1 MVEVG
6 PRPPSRHGYVARRL
20 TASIDGAWVDA
31 RFDEHRY
38 DLIIHRFGSAVQRRI
53 TRMIRAGHVRSVRDE
68 YIEAILS
75 TDHANTQVQ
84 WRLPVGVGLVHV
96 GAAAQKALQYI
107 CRVTVQRRLV
117 ERRTAVLIST
127 GGVSAPADE
136 TLDVGPWKAP
146 SGGVKR
152 RRAGVI
158 GVRCACAVGQQDP
171 ERFGSTA
178 LGRSM

>member
-1 MVEVG
+1 LIYGE
-6 PRPPSRHGYVARRL
+6 R
-20 TASIDGAWVDA
+20 VDA
-31 RFDEHRY
+31 GLNKRLNDVVVER
-38 DLIIHRFGSAVQRRI
+38 LGSAVQRCI
-53 TRMIRAGHVRSVRDE
+53 ARMIRAGHVRAVRDE
-68 YIEAILS
+68 YIETIL
-75 TDHANTQVQ
+75 TADDANTQVQ
-84 WRLPVGVGLVHV
+84 RGLPVGVGLIHV
-96 GAAAQKALQYI
+96 GAAAQKALQNI

-117 ERRTAVLIST
+117 EWRTAVLVST
-127 GGVSAPADE
+127 GGVSAPANE
-136 TLDVGPWKAP
+136 THDIGPWKAP